1 MSELAALVDK
11 APLVVCL
18 GPGGVGKTT
27 LSAVLALRQAAAGKR
42 SLVLTID
49 PARRLADALGVAGL
63 TNDAVDVTAFE
74 AMHPAGSLA
83 ALMLDPTAT
92 FDHLIS
98 LLVADPERRAGL
110 LANRYYQ
117 HMSRSLAGTLEYMA
131 VERLH
136 ELTHSG
142 RFDAIVLD
150 TPPTT
155 NALDFLEAP
164 DRLAVFFSE
173 RVVKWLMPAER
184 RGDSWTRKVFN
195 RAGSAA
201 LSLMAKVAG
210 EEFVQD
216 TAGFFGA
223 FADLLGN
230 FRTRGVE
237 VGKLLRDP
245 STAFLVICAP
255 DLTRLSEAQEIDRR
269 LAGAGCRVHG
279 FVVNRVDEAF
289 LPLHGELERT
299 IERATA
305 HLGGEPQRERV
316 REFMERLEK
325 LRQEHEAAA
334 QAHSRVVEALRKYAA
349 PRPVFSAPRIP
360 AGQSPRAA
368 LLALYVGLFADA
380 PRHPS
385 SGEVQLAADGGGQ
398 AGPSPLTA
406 RAGKDA

>member
-1 MSELAALVDK
+1 MSGPTLAELVDR

-63 TNDAVDVTAFE
+63 TNDAVEVTSFQKL
-74 AMHPAGSLA
+74 HPQGRLS

-92 FDHLIS
+92 FDHLIAM
-98 LLVADPERRAGL
+98 LVADPDRRTQL
-110 LANRYYQ
+110 LSNRYYQ
-117 HMSRSLAGTLEYMA
+117 HISRTLAGTLEYMA

-136 ELTHSG
+136 ALTRSKQ
-142 RFDAIVLD
+142 FDAIVLD

-155 NALDFLEAP
+155 NALDFIEAP

-173 RVVKWLMPAER
+173 RVVKWLMPRPKE
-184 RGDSWTRKVFN
+184 SWTSRLFS

-201 LSLMAKVAG
+201 LGMMSRVAG

-223 FADLLGN
+223 FADLLGS
-230 FRTRGVE
+230 FRARGVE

-245 STAFLVICAP
+245 QTAFLVVCAP
-255 DLTRLSEAQEIDRR
+255 DLTRLAEAKEIDRR
-269 LAGAGCRVHG
+269 LTEAGCRVHG
-279 FVVNRVDEAF
+279 FVVNRVDEPF

-299 IERATA
+299 IERATQL
-305 HLGGEPQRERV
+305 LGGEGERARV
-316 REFMERLEK
+316 QAFMERLEQ
-325 LRQEHEAAA
+325 LRQEHEGGAAA
-334 QAHSRVVEALRKYAA
+334 HARVVEALREHVA
-349 PRPVFSAPRIP
+349 PRPVFAAPRIP
-360 AGQSPRAA
+360 ANQSPRAA

-380 PRHPS
+380 ATPP
-385 SGEVQLAADGGGQ
+385 AAQPG
-398 AGPSPLTA
+398 
-406 RAGKDA
+406 